1 MENFRWIIL
10 AAASQ
15 ALLTVAILMLLGARR
30 RKAYLAGQVG
40 SKAMLDDRAWPDDV
54 LKASNNFKS
63 QFEVPVLFFAAISV
77 ALATGIT
84 ATAFAVMCW
93 VFVAARLGHSI
104 VHCGSNVLGP
114 RFGLFMV
121 SVVAV
126 AGMWLL
132 IAKRMVVGL

>member
-15 ALLTVAILMLLGARR
+15 AFLTIAILGLLGARR
-30 RKAYLAGQVG
+30 RKAYLSGSVG
-40 SKAMLDDRAWPDDV
+40 REAMLDDRAWPDGV

-84 ATAFAVMCW
+84 STVFAIMCW
-93 VFVAARLGHSI
+93 VFVIARVGHSI
-104 VHCGSNVLGP
+104 VHCGSNVLAP
-114 RFGLFMV
+114 RFSLFMV
-121 SVVAV
+121 SVLAV

-132 IAKRMVVGL
+132 IAKRTLVGL

>member
-15 ALLTVAILMLLGARR
+15 AFLTIAVLMLLGFRR
-30 RKAYLAGQVG
+30 RKAYLAGSVG
-40 SKAMLDDRAWPDDV
+40 RAAMLDDRAWPDDV

-63 QFEVPVLFFAAISV
+63 QFEVPVLFFAAIPV

-84 ATAFAVMCW
+84 PTVFAIMCW

-104 VHCGSNVLGP
+104 VHCGPNVLAP

-121 SVVAV
+121 SVLAV